1 MVPIEHMFPLYMCIE
16 MYANTGRGKMAI
28 RGRGGQGRPALFPV
42 EKHYKFQDDVVYHG
56 ATAAR

>member
-28 RGRGGQGRPALFPV
+28 GGGGGQGRPVLSSRGEALQIP
-42 EKHYKFQDDVVYHG
+42 
-56 ATAAR
+56 R

>member
-16 MYANTGRGKMAI
+16 MYANTGRRKMAI
-28 RGRGGQGRPALFPV
+28 STQAEPAPV
-42 EKHYKFQDDVVYHG
+42 FSTEKHCKFLDDMCFHW